1 MINMYL
7 SRKSIEAF
15 GNDSGHALLVVNGND
30 AHPPASLM
38 EVESHHQTIS
48 PIVPFS
54 RQNDIGQ
61 MLPQVAESLQ
71 FKDPF
76 CSYAARP
83 LHEFF
88 DCSTR
93 SDSSL
98 LHGSDLLVGKYRDH
112 V

>member
-1 MINMYL
+1 MINMNV

-30 AHPPASLM
+30 AHPPASRM
-38 EVESHHQTIS
+38 EVGSHHQTIS
-48 PIVPFS
+48 TIVPSS
-54 RQNDIGQ
+54 RQNDIGR
-61 MLPQVAESLQ
+61 MLPQEAESLQ
-71 FKDPF
+71 FKEHVGDR
-76 CSYAARP
+76 SARP

-88 DCSTR
+88 DCNAR

-98 LHGSDLLVGKYRDH
+98 LHRSDLLVGKYRDH